1 MPENKIPVTLP
12 RPHPAQQAIIDS
24 KAKRKIVRAGRRSGK
39 TIVASIIS
47 VKAFLAG
54 ERVLYGAPTED
65 QLSTYWFAVK
75 KALQAPID
83 AGIFTKNEVTHI
95 IELPGTKQRLRG
107 KTCFNAD
114 TLRGDF
120 ASVLILDEWQLM
132 DEQMWGLVGA
142 PMLLDNNGNA
152 IFVYTPPSLTSRS
165 MSKARDP
172 LHAAK
177 MFKKA
182 QQDKSGRWQTFHFSS
197 AENPYISHDALGEI
211 TQDMTQLAY
220 RQEIL
225 AEDIEESP
233 GALWTRKLINENR
246 VTKHPDLVRII
257 VGVDPTGSLG
267 NETGIVIAGVGTDG
281 HGYIIDDKSLLG
293 TPGEWADAVLTA
305 YNHNKADMIVGETN
319 YGGDMVEATIMQ
331 AANIQSPTKAHEYVH
346 TSREFRY
353 KNVHASRGKAVRAE
367 PVVAQYE
374 HSRIHHVGEFPYLE
388 EEMVT
393 WVPGVS
399 RNSPNRI
406 DALVWAITELNT
418 EIKKPAVMRHPPRTM
433 AIKTKSFKRV

>member
-1 MPENKIPVTLP
+1 MKRMQETKIEVILP
-12 RPHPAQQAIIDS
+12 KPHTPQRNFIES
-24 KAKRKIVRAGRRSGK
+24 PAKRKIIRAGRRSGK
-39 TIVASIIS
+39 TIGMAILAI
-47 VKAFLAG
+47 KAFLEG
-54 ERVLYGAPTED
+54 HRVLYAAPTED
-65 QLSTYWFAVK
+65 QLQTFWFAIK
-75 KALQAPID
+75 KSLEKPID
-83 AGIFTKNEVTHI
+83 ANIFTKNEVYHV
-95 IELPGTKQRLRG
+95 IELPGTKQRIRA
-107 KTCFNAD
+107 KTAYNVD
-114 TLRGDF
+114 TLRGDY
-120 ASVLILDEWQLM
+120 ADVLILDEFQLM
-132 DEQMWGLVGA
+132 DEQMWAIVGA
-142 PMLLDNNGNA
+142 PMLLDNDGEA
-152 IFVYTPPSLTSRS
+152 IFIYTPPSLTSRS

-182 QQDKSGRWQTFHFSS
+182 QQDKSGRWGVFHFSS
-197 AENPYISHDALGEI
+197 FDNPYISHDALNEV
-211 TQDMTQLAY
+211 TQDMTSLAY

-233 GALWTRKLINENR
+233 GALWTRKLINETR
-246 VTKHPDLVRII
+246 VTEHPDLVRII
-257 VGVDPTGSLG
+257 VGVDPTGSVG

-331 AANIQSPTKAHEYVH
+331 AADVVQQTC
-346 TSREFRY
+346 RY

-374 HSRIHHVGEFPYLE
+374 HGRIHHVGEFPYLE

-393 WVPGVS
+393 WVPGIS

-406 DALVWAITELNT
+406 DALVWAVTELNE
-418 EIKKPAVMRHPPRTM
+418 EIKKPAIVRHPYRT
-433 AIKTKSFKRV
+433 IPIVTKDFKRV

>member
-1 MPENKIPVTLP
+1 MPVNRLTVTLP
-12 RPHPAQQAIIDS
+12 KPHPMQQAIIDS
-24 KAKRKIVRAGRRSGK
+24 VAKRKIVRAGRRSGK
-39 TIVASIIS
+39 TIVASIIA

-54 ERVLYGAPTED
+54 ERVLYAAPTED
-65 QLSTYWFAVK
+65 QVATFWYAIK
-75 KALQAPID
+75 DALRDPID
-83 AGIFTKNEVTHI
+83 ADVFRKNEVYHTV
-95 IELPGTKQRLRG
+95 ELDGTKQRIRA
-107 KTCFNAD
+107 KTAFNPD

-120 ASVLILDEWQLM
+120 ASVLILDEYQLM
-132 DEQMWGLVGA
+132 SEDTWGLVGA
-142 PMLLDNNGNA
+142 PMLLDRDGGA
-152 IFVYTPPSLTSRS
+152 LFIYTPPSLTSRS

-172 LHAAK
+172 MHAAK
-177 MFKKA
+177 TFKKA
-182 QQDKSGRWQTFHFSS
+182 QQDKSGRWQAFHFTSFD
-197 AENPYISHDALGEI
+197 NPYINAQALDEI
-211 TQDMTQLAY
+211 TKDMTQLAY
-220 RQEIL
+220 RQEIR
-225 AEDIEESP
+225 AEDVEESP
-233 GALWTRKLINENR
+233 GALWTRKLINANR
-246 VTKHPDLVRII
+246 VTEHPDLVRII

-319 YGGDMVEATIMQ
+319 YGGDMVEATITQ
-331 AANIQSPTKAHEYVH
+331 AASISNT
-346 TSREFRY
+346 TCRY

-374 HSRIHHVGEFPYLE
+374 HSRIHHVGEFPFLE

-418 EIKKPAVMRHPPRTM
+418 EIKKPAVMRHVPRTM
-433 AIKTKSFKRV
+433 EIQTKAFRRV

>member
-1 MPENKIPVTLP
+1 MQENKLTVTLP
-12 RPHPAQQAIIDS
+12 KPHPMQQAIIDS
-24 KAKRKIVRAGRRSGK
+24 AAKRKIVRAGRRSGK
-39 TIVASIIS
+39 TIVASIIA

-54 ERVLYGAPTED
+54 ERVLYAAPTED
-65 QLSTYWFAVK
+65 QVATFWYAVK
-75 KALQAPID
+75 NALHNPID
-83 AGIFTKNEVTHI
+83 ADVFRKNEVYHT
-95 IELPGTKQRLRG
+95 IELENTKQRIRA
-107 KTCFNAD
+107 KTAFNPD

-120 ASVLILDEWQLM
+120 ASVLILDEYQLM
-132 DEQMWGLVGA
+132 SEDTWGLVGA
-142 PMLLDNNGNA
+142 PMLLDRDGGA
-152 IFVYTPPSLTSRS
+152 IFIYTPPSITSRT
-165 MSKARDP
+165 MSKAKDP

-177 MFKKA
+177 MFKNA
-182 QQDKSGRWQTFHFSS
+182 QQDTSGRWCVFHFSS
-197 AENPYISHDALGEI
+197 FDNPYINERALDEI
-211 TQDMTQLAY
+211 TEDMTALAF
-220 RQEIL
+220 RQEIQ

-246 VTKHPDLVRII
+246 VTEHPDLVRII

-331 AANIQSPTKAHEYVH
+331 AANVSNQTC
-346 TSREFRY
+346 RY

-393 WVPGVS
+393 WVPGIS

-418 EIKKPAVMRHPPRTM
+418 EIKKPAVMRYPPRTM
-433 AIKTKSFKRV
+433 EIKTRDFKRI

>member
-1 MPENKIPVTLP
+1 MRENRVIVTLP

-54 ERVLYGAPTED
+54 ERVLYAAPTED
-65 QLSTYWFAVK
+65 QVATHWFAVK
-75 KALQAPID
+75 KALQNPID
-83 AGIFTKNEVTHI
+83 AGIFKKNEVYHT
-95 IELPGTKQRLRG
+95 IELEGTKQRIRA
-107 KTCFNAD
+107 KTAFNVD
-114 TLRGDF
+114 SLRGDYC
-120 ASVLILDEWQLM
+120 SVLILDEFQLM
-132 DEQMWGLVGA
+132 DEEAWKIVGA
-142 PMLLDNNGNA
+142 PMLLDNNGDA
-152 IFVYTPPSLTSRS
+152 LFVYTPPSLSSRS

-182 QQDKSGRWQTFHFSS
+182 QQDKSGRWETFHFSS
-197 AENPYISHDALGEI
+197 AKNPYISHDALNEI
-211 TQDMTQLAY
+211 TQDMTNLAY

-233 GALWTRKLINENR
+233 GALWTRNIINENR
-246 VTKHPDLVRII
+246 VTSHPDLLRII
-257 VGVDPTGSLG
+257 VGVDPTGSVT

-281 HGYIIDDKSLLG
+281 HGYVIDDKSLLG

-305 YNHNKADMIVGETN
+305 FNHNKADMIVGEMN

-331 AANIQSPTKAHEYVH
+331 ANTGNQPY
-346 TSREFRY
+346 RY

-374 HSRIHHVGEFPYLE
+374 KGRIHHVGEFPYLE
-388 EEMVT
+388 DEMVM
-393 WVPGVS
+393 WVPEVS
-399 RNSPNRI
+399 RNSPNRL

-418 EIKKPAVMRHPPRTM
+418 EIKEPVVVRHPYRVMNINT
-433 AIKTKSFKRV
+433 TGFKRI

>member
-1 MPENKIPVTLP
+1 M
-12 RPHPAQQAIIDS
+12 S
-24 KAKRKIVRAGRRSGK
+24 
-39 TIVASIIS
+39 
-47 VKAFLAG
+47 
-54 ERVLYGAPTED
+54 ED
-65 QLSTYWFAVK
+65 T
-75 KALQAPID
+75 
-83 AGIFTKNEVTHI
+83 
-95 IELPGTKQRLRG
+95 
-107 KTCFNAD
+107 
-114 TLRGDF
+114 
-120 ASVLILDEWQLM
+120 
-132 DEQMWGLVGA
+132 WGLVGA
-142 PMLLDNNGNA
+142 PMLLDRDGGA
-152 IFVYTPPSLTSRS
+152 IFIYTPPSITSRT
-165 MSKARDP
+165 MSKAKDP

-177 MFKKA
+177 MFKNA
-182 QQDKSGRWQTFHFSS
+182 QQDTSGRWCVFHFSS
-197 AENPYISHDALGEI
+197 FDNPYINERALDEI
-211 TQDMTQLAY
+211 TEDMTALAF
-220 RQEIL
+220 RQEIQ

-246 VTKHPDLVRII
+246 VTEHPDLVRII

-331 AANIQSPTKAHEYVH
+331 AANVSNQTC
-346 TSREFRY
+346 RY

-393 WVPGVS
+393 WVPGIS

-418 EIKKPAVMRHPPRTM
+418 EIKKPAVMRYPPRTM
-433 AIKTKSFKRV
+433 EIKTRDFKRI

>member
-1 MPENKIPVTLP
+1 MKEQKIIVRLP

-24 KAKRKIVRAGRRSGK
+24 KGKRKIVRAGRRSGK

-114 TLRGDF
+114 TLRGDY

-132 DEQMWGLVGA
+132 DEQMWDLVGA
-142 PMLLDNNGNA
+142 PLLLDNNGDA

-182 QQDKSGRWQTFHFSS
+182 QQDKSGRWATFHFSS
-197 AENPYISHDALGEI
+197 AENPYISHDALREI
-211 TQDMTQLAY
+211 TQDMTNLAY
-220 RQEIL
+220 RQEIK

-233 GALWTRKLINENR
+233 GALWTRKLINQTR
-246 VTKHPDLVRII
+246 VTNHPDLIRIV
-257 VGVDPTGSLG
+257 VGVDPTGSLT
-267 NETGIVIAGVGTDG
+267 NETGIIIAGVSADG
-281 HGYIIDDKSLLG
+281 HGYVIDDKSLLG
-293 TPGEWADAVLTA
+293 TPGQWADAVLTA
-305 YNHNKADMIVGETN
+305 FNHNKADLIVTETN
-319 YGGDMVEATIMQ
+319 FGGLMCEQTITQ
-331 AANIQSPTKAHEYVH
+331 AAKDKGYDIRH
-346 TSREFRY
+346 
-353 KNVHASRGKAVRAE
+353 KNVQASRGKAVRAE
-367 PVVAQYE
+367 PVVAAYE
-374 HSRIHHVGEFPYLE
+374 RGKIHHVGEFPYLE
-388 EEMVT
+388 DEMSM
-393 WVPGVS
+393 WIPGS
-399 RNSPNRI
+399 SQNSPNRL
-406 DALVWAITELNT
+406 DALVWAVTELNE
-418 EIKKPAVMRHPPRTM
+418 EIKKPTVVRHPYRS
-433 AIKTKSFKRV
+433 TKVSTTNFKRI